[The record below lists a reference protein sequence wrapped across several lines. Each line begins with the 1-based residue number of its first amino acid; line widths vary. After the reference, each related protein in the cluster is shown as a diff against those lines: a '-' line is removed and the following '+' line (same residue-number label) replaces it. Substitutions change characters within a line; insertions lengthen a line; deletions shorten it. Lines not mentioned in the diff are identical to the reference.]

1 MLYGFFELLIGAI
14 CDQYLPNAIL
24 HLHDFLSQPF
34 LKLEDL
40 EPWFFPF
47 PSDNYGISAGSNHD
61 FMTDVYRVVL
71 SSPVVLHSQLALI

>member
-1 MLYGFFELLIGAI
+1 MLYRFFVFLIAAI
-14 CDQYLPNAIL
+14 CHQYFANVIL
-24 HLHDFLSQPF
+24 HLQDFLLQPF

-71 SSPVVLHSQLALI
+71 SSPVV